1 MQFIKIMNE
10 NEQSKRELA
19 EKVRQTCIQAAK
31 AGFEQAR
38 MDGLCVEGAV
48 ETAVSAMQNL
58 NLDQLLGDSH
68 LHNA

>member
-1 MQFIKIMNE
+1 MNE

-19 EKVRQTCIQAAK
+19 EKVLQACVQAAK

-38 MDGLCVEGAV
+38 MDGLCEEGAV

-58 NLDQLLGDSH
+58 NLEKLITE
-68 LHNA
+68 